1 MEARGQG
8 IFARQHRALT
18 VGIIL
23 AIMAVAFEGLAVT
36 TVAPVLAEELGGL
49 GLYGWVFS
57 AYLLA
62 QLVGT
67 VVAGQQVDRHGPARP
82 FVGALLL
89 FAAGLLT
96 AAVAPSMP
104 MLIGGRVLQGL
115 GGGAL
120 GNCVYSSI
128 TLRYDDSLRPRML
141 AAVSS
146 AFILP
151 ALIGPYVAGV
161 IAEHLTWRAVF
172 WGLLPL
178 LPVAGVLTLPAFR
191 RVVPAGKGVERN
203 RLPAAVQV
211 AVGTGLLLAGLGSLP
226 GVRGVLLAGVGLP
239 LAAAALRRLLPAGTF
254 VARPGL
260 PAVVAARGLFV
271 ASYFGAETFLVLALT
286 ALKGYAADRAGL
298 VVALGSLSWSAA
310 AWLQARLD
318 KRDRGRGRRARVVV
332 GVALIVAGIAILLLV
347 VWAREAVLALA
358 VGGHML
364 AGLGIG
370 LAHPS
375 SGVIAFSQAPEGGQG
390 TVSSDLQLADS
401 FTPAVGIGVGGA
413 LVAASAVAGRGMQA
427 GVAAALGVNLL
438 LVALGLVAAAR
449 LYADPGARLAG
460 AT

>member
-271 ASYFGAETFLVLALT
+271 AS
-286 ALKGYAADRAGL
+286 
-298 VVALGSLSWSAA
+298 
-310 AWLQARLD
+310 
-318 KRDRGRGRRARVVV
+318 
-332 GVALIVAGIAILLLV
+332 
-347 VWAREAVLALA
+347 
-358 VGGHML
+358 
-364 AGLGIG
+364 
-370 LAHPS
+370 
-375 SGVIAFSQAPEGGQG
+375 
-390 TVSSDLQLADS
+390 
-401 FTPAVGIGVGGA
+401 
-413 LVAASAVAGRGMQA
+413 
-427 GVAAALGVNLL
+427 
-438 LVALGLVAAAR
+438 
-449 LYADPGARLAG
+449 
-460 AT
+460 